1 MLQQLLQGRELEQT
15 VDLFQQEDIIEIDN
29 DGKQHKN
36 ALAEEFNDRN
46 TDLRKDFMIKSNV
59 EIL

>member
-1 MLQQLLQGRELEQT
+1 M
-15 VDLFQQEDIIEIDN
+15 DLFQQEDIIEIDN

-36 ALAEEFNDRN
+36 AWAEEFNDRN